1 MDIKTVEAIIEG
13 VLFAAGDA
21 VKIEK
26 LSDIAE
32 VDTGTLVSIVN
43 NISDRYEA
51 EKSGIM
57 IIRLEDSFQMCTR
70 PEYNEYISRLKEPK
84 KSQSLSN
91 AAIEVLS
98 VIAYRQP
105 VTRSQIENIRGVS
118 SDSLVSRLVE
128 RGLVKEVGRLDA
140 PGRPILFSTTEEFLR
155 CFNLS
160 SLTELPDYSVIRES
174 NENVDEEQ
182 IIKDLDDEGE
192 AERQAAEE
200 EI

>member
-43 NISDRYEA
+43 NISDRYET

>member
-174 NENVDEEQ
+174 NENVGEEQ
-182 IIKDLDDEGE
+182 IIKDLDNEGE
-192 AERQAAEE
+192 TERQAAEE